1 MRIPSRTVATLSLTV
16 VVLAFA
22 NCATQPDPFY
32 DGLYK

>member
-16 VVLAFA
+16 VVF
-22 NCATQPDPFY
+22 QPDPSY